1 MSTDQLS
8 IPIGVRLQLSDRFVQ
23 LLAREI
29 ASSTYAAGD
38 LLPGEAML
46 ALRYGVSK
54 PTIRQ
59 GLKTLASLGLIRIQ
73 HGKRSVVLDQSN
85 WNVFD
90 PVIHQALSVA
100 VMGREL

>member
-54 PTIRQ
+54 PTI
-59 GLKTLASLGLIRIQ
+59 LKLLGLDPHELEAVRIEGTQ
-73 HGKRSVVLDQSN
+73 PL
-85 WNVFD
+85 F
-90 PVIHQALSVA
+90 
-100 VMGREL
+100 